1 MTSPGGVKQ
10 DGEGRSDPVS
20 GPGRRATVCKP
31 GALRVSKTLSVD
43 ADKVAAAMSTRT
55 RSTRTVLGTGIT
67 LEAGC
72 ADKVRGSRGLDRRH
86 ICAQACH
93 VDRPWYLQD
102 AAHSSS
108 MSHALTHAQPTGADS
123 RGIAAHGGDTFA
135 VTNEQGKLLYEHTM
149 PVKHARSSTERH
161 ALKLLNVEC
170 ELDAAMRLMRLM
182 DQHSQDLLEDLSFFE
197 RQVCTTAR

>member
-1 MTSPGGVKQ
+1 MHRRLDFRILRMTSPGGVKQ
-10 DGEGRSDPVS
+10 HGEGRSDPVS
-20 GPGRRATVCKP
+20 GSGRRAAVCKP

-108 MSHALTHAQPTGADS
+108 MSHALTHRNQQAQIPVALQ
-123 RGIAAHGGDTFA
+123 RMAAT
-135 VTNEQGKLLYEHTM
+135 
-149 PVKHARSSTERH
+149 
-161 ALKLLNVEC
+161 
-170 ELDAAMRLMRLM
+170 RL
-182 DQHSQDLLEDLSFFE
+182 Q
-197 RQVCTTAR
+197 